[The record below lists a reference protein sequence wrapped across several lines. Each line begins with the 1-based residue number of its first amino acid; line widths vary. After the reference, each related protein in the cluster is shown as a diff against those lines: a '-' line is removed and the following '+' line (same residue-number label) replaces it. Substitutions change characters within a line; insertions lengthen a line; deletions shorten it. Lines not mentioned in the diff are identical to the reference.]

1 MIVDIVFFQL
11 ITVQKY
17 RMFSEFQPQLQ
28 IKVTLC
34 TAVNF
39 LQGGTYL
46 IPIEIMSSS
55 VLGLQDNVFIQFITG
70 VHCHTHTFIIE

>member
-1 MIVDIVFFQL
+1 MTVDIVLFQL

-17 RMFSEFQPQLQ
+17 RMFSKFQSQLQ

-39 LQGGTYL
+39 LQSGTYL
-46 IPIEIMSSS
+46 IPIEIMGSS